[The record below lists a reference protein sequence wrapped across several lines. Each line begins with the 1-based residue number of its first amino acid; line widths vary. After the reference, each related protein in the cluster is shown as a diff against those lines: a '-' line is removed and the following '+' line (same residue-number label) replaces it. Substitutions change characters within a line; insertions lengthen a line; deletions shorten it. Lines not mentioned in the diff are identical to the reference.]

1 MLGCQ
6 QHSSGISWRSRVAQ
20 SGVERWHRV
29 RSQLLD
35 RGHKLM
41 RALLLCLLMLSV
53 ACEQRP
59 SMPAPAPRD
68 LASAVPSDM
77 AVVDMSEA
85 SPPDLARCAGF
96 AQGCLGGVQCCKDES
111 DPLLCVGGAC
121 TYCVA
126 AVGADCSS
134 RPCCEGLCV
143 AGKCEPPPC
152 VTCNPTTGGGACTPS
167 RCAKTGEQYCCT

>member
-1 MLGCQ
+1 
-6 QHSSGISWRSRVAQ
+6 
-20 SGVERWHRV
+20 
-29 RSQLLD
+29 
-35 RGHKLM
+35 M

-59 SMPAPAPRD
+59 SMP
-68 LASAVPSDM
+68 
-77 AVVDMSEA
+77 
-85 SPPDLARCAGF
+85 DLARCAGF
-96 AQGCLGGVQCCKDES
+96 AQGCLAGVQCCKDDS
-111 DPLLCVGGAC
+111 NPLLCVGGAC

-152 VTCNPTTGGGACTPS
+152 VTCDPTTGGGACTPS
-167 RCAKTGEQYCCT
+167 RCAKQGDRYCCVL